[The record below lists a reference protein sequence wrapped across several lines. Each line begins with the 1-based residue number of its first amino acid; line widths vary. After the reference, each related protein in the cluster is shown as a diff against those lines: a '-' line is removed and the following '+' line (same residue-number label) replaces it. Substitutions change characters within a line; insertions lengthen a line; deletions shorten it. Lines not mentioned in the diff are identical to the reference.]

1 MIGNVWEWCQD
12 YYQEDYYPLSPAR
25 DPRGAARGQ
34 DRVVRGGC
42 WNSKP
47 DHCRSAY
54 RNFEL
59 PAFTDICFA
68 KDIHGQIG
76 FRCVRAAGRRAGR

>member
-1 MIGNVWEWCQD
+1 
-12 YYQEDYYPLSPAR
+12 
-25 DPRGAARGQ
+25 
-34 DRVVRGGC
+34 VVRGGC

-47 DHCRSAY
+47 GDCRSAY
-54 RNFEL
+54 RNFET

-76 FRCVRAAGRRAGR
+76 FRCVRRQSGK